1 MRGPAAKLRGAGTLS
16 ARPLTAA
23 SLCANPRANRLGDV
37 QASGQWDKALE
48 VAVAED
54 RINLR
59 TTHFKYAQYLE
70 TVGDTT
76 AAIKNYEAS
85 ETHRRQVPR
94 MLFAAQRFED
104 LEAYIR
110 ADGDERVQRASCPLS
125 FAAAVPHGAHT
136 ALPLAKPK
144 R

>member
-1 MRGPAAKLRGAGTLS
+1 M
-16 ARPLTAA
+16 
-23 SLCANPRANRLGDV
+23 
-37 QASGQWDKALE
+37 
-48 VAVAED
+48 AED

-85 ETHRRQVPR
+85 QASQRRRPT
-94 MLFAAQRFED
+94 
-104 LEAYIR
+104 
-110 ADGDERVQRASCPLS
+110 PL
-125 FAAAVPHGAHT
+125 
-136 ALPLAKPK
+136 